1 MPAGT
6 GLGNLHTDVKS
17 GLLRKLDFSQ
27 GPTSFLHDLRL
38 IGNSLVLSAGY
49 AKFLKLELRSIMHP
63 NNFGLSGIVSSEQAT
78 DIDVA
83 ILSNPVPKIIF
94 GGDLIDVS
102 VVFNGDAFRIM
113 IEQGMSPDGTS
124 LSGWILAKI
133 PYESFSNLPFGGFLL
148 YLMRKIDLVLRQT
161 GALGKYDTML
171 KPLSVNSVGLSRQAK
186 PQEATEPEVA
196 PPEVKESAVVT
207 PATKPAVAPVTQVKA
222 APQPVVA
229 KPNPEPAPA
238 TKEPAKP
245 QQPKPAPKEEP
256 AEMKQAA

>member
-49 AKFLKLELRSIMHP
+49 ARFLKLELRSIMHP
-63 NNFGLSGIVSSEQAT
+63 NSFGLSGIVSSEQAT

-148 YLMRKIDLVLRQT
+148 YLMRKIDLILRQT

-171 KPLSVNSVGLSRQAK
+171 RPLAVNSVGLSRQSK
-186 PQEATEPEVA
+186 PQEVEEPE
-196 PPEVKESAVVT
+196 
-207 PATKPAVAPVTQVKA
+207 ATKPAPGTPETTPASAPKASPAPVAQIKPT
-222 APQPVVA
+222 PQPVTPKATPEPTPVA
-229 KPNPEPAPA
+229 KPQ
-238 TKEPAKP
+238 P
-245 QQPKPAPKEEP
+245 QKPAPEEEP